1 MSTVNTN
8 SAFQATAMKKLDE
21 MQRLL
26 DPRGLALEADQ
37 AKAKAK
43 AAEEVSLRGQEG
55 VNLCKASAF
64 QAAAMKKLDEIQ
76 RLLDPRGLALEDD
89 QAKVKAAEEVSLRR
103 QEGVNRRKAEA
114 EARDLRRKMEDLERQ
129 LAAKTA
135 NDE

>member
-1 MSTVNTN
+1 
-8 SAFQATAMKKLDE
+8 
-21 MQRLL
+21 
-26 DPRGLALEADQ
+26 
-37 AKAKAK
+37 
-43 AAEEVSLRGQEG
+43 
-55 VNLCKASAF
+55 
-64 QAAAMKKLDEIQ
+64 MKKLDEIQ

>member
-37 AKAKAK
+37 AKAKA
-43 AAEEVSLRGQEG
+43 AEEVSLRGQEG

-64 QAAAMKKLDEIQ
+64 QAAAIKKLDEIQ